1 MVTIPK
7 FPEEMTAEWL
17 TEALRENGHLP
28 TTASVASLVAAE
40 IGVGRGYVGLTF
52 RLTPTYSGDAG
63 SAPPSLVVKLPT
75 FVDLQPELQML
86 LDLLYSTEISWYKD
100 LRDDTPARVPI
111 AYWSG
116 VDAAAHRYCL
126 VLEDMGSLRMTDQ
139 ISSCSIEEARMI
151 VAKLGVIHAAWWNN
165 PKLMQ
170 TPWLMGPEMQGAL
183 LSMFVVQGWAPFWEM
198 MGGKAAPAEFET
210 IGAAIGGQLP
220 ALLVKGAAS
229 GSTLLHG
236 DFRLENFMFGEVG
249 ADDELV
255 VLDWQLAGRG
265 SGPRDLAYF
274 VAQNLPIEMR
284 RAHEQE
290 LIGIYHDAITK
301 GGVSGYSRE
310 QLYEEY
316 RIGLLAAMMVPIN
329 GVRQLVDLQ
338 TQENASLDPDQRA
351 LFERAMA
358 SGELLVRTMTERNV
372 SAILDNKA
380 GELLG
385 L

>member
-1 MVTIPK
+1 MGVVPK

-17 TEALRENGHLP
+17 TDALRENGHLSGS
-28 TTASVASLVAAE
+28 ASVISLEIAE

-52 RLTPTYSGDAG
+52 RLIPSYSGDAG
-63 SAPPSLVVKLPT
+63 AAPRSMVVKLPT
-75 FVDLQPELQML
+75 FIEIQPELQML

-100 LRDDTPARVPI
+100 LRDDTPARVPV

-116 VDAAAHRYCL
+116 VDTAAHRYCL

-151 VAKLGVIHAAWWNN
+151 VGKLGKIHAHWWNN
-165 PKLMQ
+165 PTLTQ

-198 MGGKAAPAEFET
+198 FGGNAAPVEFEQ
-210 IGAAIGGQLP
+210 IGALIGAQLP
-220 ALLVKGAAS
+220 ALLVKGVAS

-236 DFRLENFMFGEVG
+236 DFRLENFMFGAPG

-274 VAQNLPIEMR
+274 VSQNLPIEMR
-284 RAHEQE
+284 RAYEQE
-290 LIGIYHDAITK
+290 LIGLYHDALSN
-301 GGVSGYSRE
+301 GGVEEYSRE

-316 RIGLLAAMMVPIN
+316 RIGLLAAMLVPIN

-338 TQENASLDPDQRA
+338 GQENAGLDADQRA